1 MHVDARVVQSA
12 DSRQLMLNFFFFNL
26 QHKQEAQALLNLV
39 GNKRSRAHLN
49 PISEGSKD
57 ECDEGDEE
65 EEDDEVLME
74 ESIMK
79 IDSSSIQMDE
89 TNSDSE

>member
-1 MHVDARVVQSA
+1 MQSA
-12 DSRQLMLNFFFFNL
+12 DSRQLMLKFFFFNL